1 MGIQLNCDR
10 CKRFM
15 KIVSVK
21 DIKNLTAD
29 DCLCKICVDTE
40 LKLKKDIEQLRT
52 RAQNAFLQVA
62 NKYKDLIDEAVSKR
76 IGEEK

>member
-21 DIKNLTAD
+21 AIKDLNES

-40 LKLKKDIEQLRT
+40 LKLKKDVEQLRI
-52 RAQNAFLQVA
+52 RAQNAFMQVS

-76 IGEEK
+76 VAEEK